1 MVTIKDIAREL
12 GLSVN
17 TVSRALNNKPDV
29 SRQTRARVLET
40 ARRLHYV
47 PNTIARSLVT
57 RRSNTL
63 GLVVTDVVNPFYS
76 RVIRGVEETARQHGY
91 TIILLN
97 TNERDEDEK
106 AAIRVLR
113 SKRVDGMIISPV
125 QVSRDHIAALQED
138 GYPFVLI
145 NRYFPDLD
153 TDYVINDNRL
163 GAYLAT
169 SHLIRLGHRRITHIT
184 GPEHVSSVRER
195 LRGYR
200 QALEEGGVAADQ
212 QHVIHTSLSL
222 EGGYRATQ
230 QLLDGCSLPTAL
242 FTYSDLLA
250 VGALKAIREAG
261 LRVPEDVALVG
272 YDDIEFAAFLEVPL
286 TTISQRSYEIGSCGV
301 ELLLDILANPGEQR
315 QRRHTVL
322 QPRLVVRKSC
332 GAALTAPAPLSAGQG
347 LGEGGDQGER
357 IVAERLG

>member
-17 TVSRALNNKPDV
+17 TVSRALNSKPDV

-57 RRSNTL
+57 SRSNTL

-76 RVIRGVEETARQHGY
+76 RIIRGVEETARQRGY

-97 TNERDEDEK
+97 TNEQDEDER

-125 QVSRDHIAALQED
+125 QVSHDHIAALQED

-169 SHLIRLGHRRITHIT
+169 GHLVRLGHRHIAHIT
-184 GPEHVSSVRER
+184 GPKHVSSVRER

-200 QALEEGGVAADQ
+200 QALDEGGIAADQ
-212 QHVIHTSLSL
+212 QRIIHTNLSL
-222 EGGYRATQ
+222 EGGYQATQ
-230 QLLDGCSLPTAL
+230 QLLDACPLPTAL

-261 LRVPEDVALVG
+261 LRVPEHIALVG
-272 YDDIEFAAFLEVPL
+272 YDDIEFAAFLEIPL
-286 TTISQRSYEIGSCGV
+286 TTISQPSYEIGSRGV
-301 ELLLDILANPGEQR
+301 ELLLELIENPDEQR
-315 QRRHTVL
+315 QRHHIVL
-322 QPRLVVRKSC
+322 EPRLIVRKSC
-332 GAALTAPAPLSAGQG
+332 GVGVLAPAAVPA
-347 LGEGGDQGER
+347 
-357 IVAERLG
+357 A